1 MVTDQE
7 FQQLRER
14 VTKLEEEVALLRKQA
29 AGSDWEAKMIEQI
42 KKGDLSA
49 AVQIYQ
55 EFGDRHASMSE
66 AMGHV
71 MELKKKIGSQK

>member
-1 MVTDQE
+1 MVTDQQ
-7 FQQLRER
+7 FQQLSER
-14 VTKLEEEVALLRKQA
+14 VTKLEEEIALLKKQA
-29 AGSDWEAKMIEQI
+29 ADSDWEAKMIEQI

-55 EFGDRHASMSE
+55 ECGDRHASMSE